1 MFHVLINQTVDTLPS
16 GHTPGVFE
24 GVNHRIAARF
34 RLFQSSASSHPERNS
49 EPCWFPPISAADIFI
64 LCSCHI
70 FDTAAGHQ
78 LCSSGKSDLVS
89 PSGPCWCGPPCS
101 PGWQPWI
108 RCRRTNGCPRL
119 DKKPGSRQR
128 VDLQPRTGDAAENK
142 PGGRKIARRRGS
154 AEDRAA
160 GTIEDPQEPIG
171 MVSNCSNDQMV
182 QLPQEVDS
190 GVFSELKLHKRV

>member
-1 MFHVLINQTVDTLPS
+1 MLPLSRLFTLKKENTTLQFSVSKTNGCNVQEAGAAPSEIQLFILRWLLSRYRVVLFPAVLSHPFTRCFFMFHIVINQTVDTLPS

-24 GVNHRIAARF
+24 GVNHRISARF

-89 PSGPCWCGPPCS
+89 PSGPCWCGPPWS
-101 PGWQPWI
+101 GADGP
-108 RCRRTNGCPRL
+108 
-119 DKKPGSRQR
+119 
-128 VDLQPRTGDAAENK
+128 TGALA
-142 PGGRKIARRRGS
+142 
-154 AEDRAA
+154 
-160 GTIEDPQEPIG
+160 
-171 MVSNCSNDQMV
+171 
-182 QLPQEVDS
+182 
-190 GVFSELKLHKRV
+190 